1 MELEVYYGEIQSGHL
16 EQVGYDTYCDLLDQV
31 VKEMKG
37 IEIKPEVDIQI
48 DLDITSYIPDTYIED
63 SSEKIDIYQKIA
75 LCRTEEDIENV
86 IDEII
91 DRFGNMSKEL
101 NNLLEIARIKQLCK
115 TSAVVKITEKKN
127 KTTGSQNVVFY
138 FDKDKYDPKI
148 VAVLLK
154 KYGTKIKFSTGIE
167 PYITLLLK
175 NKTEEQLVK
184 EIKEFLNTIK
194 IEKKEENKEVK
205 NK

>member
-91 DRFGNMSKEL
+91 DRFGNMPKEL